1 MSIVAIIPVADMLA
15 ANSALEALGFGPNNF
30 SVPCYSG
37 GGASHAALHCW
48 NVAGFADAVKA
59 IAGVAWEES
68 DGDPMTRTAALIAS
82 KSAKWGA
89 QAPDLP
95 TTGNALAN
103 TLYRWTDG
111 SLWWCIQ
118 TFSRS
123 TFNAPPAT
131 YPALIRIV
139 REPGTAAEWTQP
151 IDQYDAYRLV
161 NVFTGKPDEWTH
173 NGKTWYVTQ
182 GDGSG
187 NNVWEPGVFG
197 WTEKS

>member
-1 MSIVAIIPVADMLA
+1 MSIVAIIPVANLA
-15 ANSALEALGFGPNNF
+15 AANAALQAQGYGPNNF
-30 SVPCYSG
+30 SVAAYAQPTPTHAVLHAWST
-37 GGASHAALHCW
+37 GA
-48 NVAGFADAVKA
+48 FATAVKA
-59 IAGVAWEES
+59 LPGVTFNEGT
-68 DGDPMTRTAALIAS
+68 GDPVARTQALIAAQ
-82 KSAKWGA
+82 SAKWGA

-95 TTGNALAN
+95 SAGNATAN

-139 REPGTAAEWTQP
+139 REPGAVLEWTQP
-151 IDQYDAYRLV
+151 IDQYDAYKLV
-161 NVFTGKPDEWTH
+161 NAFTGKPDECTH

-197 WTEKS
+197 WGQR